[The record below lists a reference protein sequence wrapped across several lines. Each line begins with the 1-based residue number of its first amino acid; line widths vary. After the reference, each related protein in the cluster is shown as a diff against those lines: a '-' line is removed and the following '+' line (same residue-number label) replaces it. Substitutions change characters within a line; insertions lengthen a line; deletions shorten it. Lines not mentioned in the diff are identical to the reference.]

1 MFLGK
6 RNTFLRR
13 IKMPRYQVVIERC
26 VVYELDAY
34 DEKDAED
41 LAWGMFNP
49 DDLNDPFVAETL
61 MIEENTN
68 A

>member
-1 MFLGK
+1 
-6 RNTFLRR
+6 
-13 IKMPRYQVVIERC
+13 MPRYQVVIERC
-26 VVYELDAY
+26 VVYEVNAH

-49 DDLNDPFVAETL
+49 DDLNEPFVAETL
-61 MIEENTN
+61 LLEECEN